1 MIEERNEKKGVAPY
15 LLLLLLTTVLWGI
28 GFVVTEQLTQ
38 NNVPVFMLFAIQ
50 FAIGAFCLAW
60 FAFFRQKSRAQA
72 SFGRRGDKRLAFG
85 TFAGSRLG
93 A

>member
-60 FAFFRQKSRAQA
+60 FAFFGKKAER
-72 SFGRRGDKRLAFG
+72 FGVFARLAMAQMVVSHHG
-85 TFAGSRLG
+85 KAMLC
-93 A
+93 